1 VPRTKKVEHTD
12 GLGVRYDGTVRKRY
26 LTITAKLKI
35 AHRCPQCGFVKVKRK
50 SVGVWQCGKCS
61 HTFTGGAYVPSTKLG
76 VIARRAAKGE
86 VAVEVPK
93 QVEEEKQ

>member
-1 VPRTKKVEHTD
+1 
-12 GLGVRYDGTVRKRY
+12 
-26 LTITAKLKI
+26 
-35 AHRCPQCGFVKVKRK
+35 VKRK
-50 SVGVWQCGKCS
+50 SVGVWQCGKCN

-76 VIARRAAKGE
+76 VIAKRAAKGE